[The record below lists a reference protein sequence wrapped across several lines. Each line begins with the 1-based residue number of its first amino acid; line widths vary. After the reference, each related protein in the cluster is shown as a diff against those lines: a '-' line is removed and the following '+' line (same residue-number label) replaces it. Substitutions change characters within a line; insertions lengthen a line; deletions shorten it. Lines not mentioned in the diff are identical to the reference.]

1 MLLIIKKEQVN
12 NSMFERSTSN
22 FKGIWVLLAS
32 IVIGCVTSC
41 SSPKNITYFRD
52 VPDTIHFKEIQQAA
66 YTTPVIQVDDI
77 LQVTIQTL
85 DQMAT
90 AILNQPAVT
99 AAPASTSNPVVP
111 PAAGVSGYLV
121 DKDGYVVLPLIGK
134 VMVLGKTTDSVREEI
149 EVRAA
154 AYYKDP
160 VVNVRFANFKITV
173 LGEVNR
179 PSTYV
184 MPNEKVTLLDALGA
198 AGDLTIYGRRENV
211 MLIRNNG
218 GKKEFIRFNLN
229 QSNLFAS
236 PYFYLHQGD
245 VVYVEPNKSKVAS
258 TDFTQVKRISIMA
271 SVLSL
276 LIVAVSRVNF

>member
-1 MLLIIKKEQVN
+1 MW
-12 NSMFERSTSN
+12 ERFTSN
-22 FKGIWVLLAS
+22 VKGLLVLIAVG
-32 IVIGCVTSC
+32 ITSC
-41 SSPKNITYFRD
+41 SAPKNITYFKD
-52 VPDTIHFKEIQQAA
+52 IPDSVRQTEIQQAT
-66 YTTPVIQVDDI
+66 YSTPLIQSDDI

-85 DQMAT
+85 DPAAT
-90 AILNQPAVT
+90 ALLNQSTGAAPVGNNQT
-99 AAPASTSNPVVP
+99 AAPAVSP
-111 PAAGVSGYLV
+111 VSGYLV

-134 VMVLGKTTDSVREEI
+134 VMVQGKTTDSAREEI
-149 EVRAA
+149 KTKAA

-160 VVNVRFANFKITV
+160 VVNVRFANFKVTV
-173 LGEVNR
+173 LGEVNK

-198 AGDLTIYGRRENV
+198 AGDLTIYGKRENV
-211 MLIRNNG
+211 LLIRNKE
-218 GKKEFIRFNLN
+218 GKKEFVRFNLN

-245 VVYVEPNKSKVAS
+245 VVYVEPNKAKVAS